1 MQRQNPQR
9 FFELYLL
16 QLLTAIAVL
25 LILIL
30 GITFIS
36 SGALLVS
43 SVGQINSA
51 LLNVHVLF
59 YLLSGFINDGWGVV
73 GFIVLLLVAIWTN
86 MLYAKRLALFAKVV
100 LYSIIIDVIAGSI
113 IAAVIASR
121 SLGYAYG
128 VSGIAMTL
136 AGITLTLASYLVAK
150 RLNAAF
156 SMIGISFLLF
166 SIAYIPFVYGNVM
179 LCAVSIA
186 AGVLALALAP
196 HRRKAVNTKA
206 LISEGSTTI
215 LIICD
220 ILLIAV
226 LLFLAFPNNI
236 YTSSGKINTLAHYTG
251 LLLGF
256 LVAFYI
262 LNKDGKNPKINMA
275 L

>member
-16 QLLTAIAVL
+16 QPLAAIAAL

-43 SVGQINSA
+43 SVGQINPA
-51 LLNVHVLF
+51 LLNMRVLF

-73 GFIVLLLVAIWTN
+73 GFIVLLVVAIWTN

-100 LYSIIIDVIAGSI
+100 LYPIIMDVIAGSI

-121 SLGYAYG
+121 SMGYAFG

-136 AGITLTLASYLVAK
+136 AGITLTLASYVVAK

-156 SMIGISFLLF
+156 SMIDISFLLF

-179 LCAVSIA
+179 LCTVSIT
-186 AGVLALALAP
+186 AGVLALTLAL
-196 HRRKAVNTKA
+196 HHRKAVNTKT

-251 LLLGF
+251 LLFGF
-256 LVAFYI
+256 LVTFYV
-262 LNKDGKNPKINMA
+262 LNKDGKT
-275 L
+275 